1 MTDPTTQHGS
11 FLCSRSRQHL
21 SSIPLVL
28 NGQGQKRPA
37 NERSKPTL
45 LSIRGKAA
53 CKCGRLP
60 SGLAE
65 PKFSMY
71 GSDSQLHVAFRD
83 DYRDLDL

>member
-1 MTDPTTQHGS
+1 MGLFFAPEAS
-11 FLCSRSRQHL
+11 NISVPF
-21 SSIPLVL
+21 PLVL
-28 NGQGQKRPA
+28 NGRGQKRPA